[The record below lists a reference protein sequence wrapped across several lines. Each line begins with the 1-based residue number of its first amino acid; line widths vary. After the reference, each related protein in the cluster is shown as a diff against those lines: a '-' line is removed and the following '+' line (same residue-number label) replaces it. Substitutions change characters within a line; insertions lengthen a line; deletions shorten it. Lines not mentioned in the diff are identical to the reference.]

1 VARRDCRAQI
11 TTDYPCLLG
20 GLPVVYAPGSHADTR
35 PRKARPGGDNP
46 AQVPASRR
54 KCAPGRRL
62 SADYRTKSKAL
73 KNRHAIGPAPVR
85 PWPCASDPAG
95 PGRVKC
101 VRDPIESRA
110 AVVLAAVGGR
120 AGPGKRE
127 SERPISK
134 EPHDERDSG
143 KTSKGAALASVQY
156 LPLNTSAWFFISTVI
171 PRFSE

>member
-1 VARRDCRAQI
+1 MTRRDCRAQI

-20 GLPVVYAPGSHADTR
+20 GLPVVYAPRSHADTR

-46 AQVPASRR
+46 AQVPAARR
-54 KCAPGRRL
+54 KCAPGRRP
-62 SADYRTKSKAL
+62 SADYRTKTKAI

-85 PWPCASDPAG
+85 PWVCAAIQ
-95 PGRVKC
+95 PGRTGSNVYAIQSKA
-101 VRDPIESRA
+101 RLRWYWRPSAAERA
-110 AVVLAAVGGR
+110 
-120 AGPGKRE
+120 PGKRE

-143 KTSKGAALASVQY
+143 KTSKGAARASVQY